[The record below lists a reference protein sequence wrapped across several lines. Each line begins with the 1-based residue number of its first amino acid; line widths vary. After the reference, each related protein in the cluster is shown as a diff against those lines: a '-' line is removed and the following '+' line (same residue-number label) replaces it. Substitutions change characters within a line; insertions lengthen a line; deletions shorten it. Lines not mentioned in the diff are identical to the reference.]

1 MTELF
6 DPLCAPFLLEG
17 SNGQAVLAIHGFTGV
32 PAHFRLLAPDLHQ
45 AGFTVSAPLLA
56 GHGTSID
63 DMAATNGSDW
73 LESVFTAANQLEG
86 HRRLHVVGLSMGGSL
101 GVLLAARCRIDS
113 LTTISTPVK
122 FRSRLIHL
130 ARLMHR
136 VVPRSQWPPTNGSAL
151 DPEAAALWL
160 TYPAYP
166 TRGAAELLRLSR
178 QAYQQ
183 AATLSVPALVIQSR
197 TDETVHPDSGPLLA
211 RALSGRLLWLER
223 SRHNA
228 LLDGERDRIHEA
240 ILGHLG

>member
-1 MTELF
+1 
-6 DPLCAPFLLEG
+6 
-17 SNGQAVLAIHGFTGV
+17 
-32 PAHFRLLAPDLHQ
+32 
-45 AGFTVSAPLLA
+45 
-56 GHGTSID
+56 
-63 DMAATNGSDW
+63 
-73 LESVFTAANQLEG
+73 
-86 HRRLHVVGLSMGGSL
+86 
-101 GVLLAARCRIDS
+101 
-113 LTTISTPVK
+113 
-122 FRSRLIHL
+122 
-130 ARLMHR
+130 MHR
-136 VVPRSQWPPTNGSAL
+136 VVPRSQWPPTNRSAV

-166 TRGAAELLRLSR
+166 TRSAAELLRLSR

-183 AATLSVPALVIQSR
+183 AATLSVPALVIHSR